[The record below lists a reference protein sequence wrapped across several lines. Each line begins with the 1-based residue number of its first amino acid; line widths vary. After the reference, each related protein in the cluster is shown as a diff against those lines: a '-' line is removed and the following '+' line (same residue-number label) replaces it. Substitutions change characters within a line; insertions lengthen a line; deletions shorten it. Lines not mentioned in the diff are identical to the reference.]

1 MQERPIFIAG
11 ADRSGT
17 SLMYALLATHP
28 DISMVRRSNMWRY
41 FYGRFGDLAQ
51 EENFEACLATML
63 RYKRLE
69 HLNPDPERIRHEY
82 WQGEPGY
89 GPLFALFHRHLA
101 ESRGKSR
108 WGDKSLHTEHYAGD
122 VFAEYPQARI
132 IHMIRDPRDRYASIL
147 KRYDKDQRRL
157 GSAVGRWLMSVE
169 AGEEN
174 LRRYP
179 DRYRI
184 VRYETLAQQPEATLQ
199 EMCIFVDAPYDPI
212 MLTMK
217 GSQRHKK
224 AGNSSFGDIK
234 PGVISTRSIKRYRQV
249 LERDDYWFL
258 QRYLA
263 AAMSRHDYALE
274 PIEASL
280 IRRLQFHLLEMP
292 LNALRVKGW
301 LARARS
307 RIENGEPIPANR
319 LEPPATNGQGGRRGA
334 PQPAQAKE
342 VAGAS

>member
-17 SLMYALLATHP
+17 SLMYALLASHP

-41 FYGRFGDLAQ
+41 FYGRYGDLAQ

-69 HLNPDPERIRHEY
+69 HLNPDPERIRREY
-82 WQGEPGY
+82 WQGQPGY
-89 GPLFALFHRHLA
+89 GALFALFHRHLA

-122 VFAEYPQARI
+122 IFAEYPEARI

-147 KRYDKDQRRL
+147 KRYDKEQRRL
-157 GSAVGRWLMSVE
+157 GSAVGRWLMSIE

-179 DRYRI
+179 ERYRM

-199 EMCIFVDAPYDPI
+199 ETCAFVDVPYEPV

-217 GSQRHKK
+217 GSTRHQE
-224 AGNSSFGDIK
+224 AGNSSFGDIQ
-234 PGVISTRSIKRYRQV
+234 PGVISTKSINRYRRV
-249 LERDDYWFL
+249 LQRDDYWFL
-258 QRYLA
+258 QSYLSE
-263 AAMSRHDYALE
+263 AMARHDYAQE
-274 PIEASL
+274 PVEAP
-280 IRRLQFHLLEMP
+280 IARRMQFYLLERP
-292 LNALRVKGW
+292 LNTMRVRGW
-301 LARARS
+301 ISRAASQVRQ
-307 RIENGEPIPANR
+307 GEPIPANR
-319 LEPPATNGQGGRRGA
+319 LEGPAANGQNG
-334 PQPAQAKE
+334 QQAATRAVRAGE
-342 VAGAS
+342 VAESS